1 MASTKDTKPT
11 QVGGHQ
17 PAPSVGS
24 PRIDVAQQ
32 IDGRLYSARRAALI
46 HTNAKGESL
55 YYDSG
60 PGYFVVSVSRFIG
73 NTPCYAVQ
81 PMSDEG
87 LRQWATANGVRVRGD
102 VVFEAGRCRIC
113 REEVKPDR
121 QKRKQKST
129 ALMQAKRLERQVNLN
144 WRHADSA
151 DASQVFADLTSR

>member
-32 IDGRLYSARRAALI
+32 IDGRLYSTRRAALI

-55 YYDSG
+55 YYDNG
-60 PGYFVVSVSRFIG
+60 PGYFLVSVSRFIG

-87 LRQWATANGVRVRGD
+87 LRQWATANGVLDRVTAKGAGLGTALIAKMVRDAGKRGGT
-102 VVFEAGRCRIC
+102 A
-113 REEVKPDR
+113 EEVLRKIVRDRPDEIA
-121 QKRKQKST
+121 S
-129 ALMQAKRLERQVNLN
+129 LLAKRLG
-144 WRHADSA
+144 A
-151 DASQVFADLTSR
+151 